1 MDFKLISRY
10 KPSGDQ
16 AKAIK
21 KLIEGIKLNKKNQV
35 LLGVTGSGKTFTI
48 ANVIEKTNMNTLII
62 AHNKTLAGQLY
73 SELKEM
79 FPNNNVGYFTSYFDF
94 YQPEAYLPGSDTY
107 IEKSSQVNREIE
119 MHRIA
124 CIYHLLS
131 DEPTIVVSSVASI
144 YPTASPE
151 NYQKERIFVK
161 QNLSMSIKEL
171 RRKLI
176 ILEYT
181 FNGIDLGPGTFRIKG
196 DVIDVAPPYTS
207 KEFLRISMF
216 GNIIESITLNNT
228 LTANVVRKLE
238 NFTIG
243 PSKEYISNLDN
254 KKSALENIRKEMVEQ
269 VKFFND
275 NERFIEAQRIEQ
287 RTLND
292 IESIAEFGMCNG
304 IENYASQLEYRN
316 DDSTPYTLFDFFRHS
331 NPEWLLVIDESH
343 ITLPQIRGMHSADKS
358 RKTSLVEF
366 GFRLPSSFN
375 NRPLNFDEFM
385 KKSDNVVCISATP
398 NEWEITQSN
407 NIIVQQIVRPTG
419 LLDPL
424 IEVRTTKNQMDD
436 LVNEIFKRRKANE
449 RAFVTVLTIK
459 MAEELTDYLKERK
472 IKAAYLHSKLTSL
485 ERSKVIADLRKGV
498 FDCVVGINLLREGL
512 DVPEVSLVAIL
523 DADKSGLFRN
533 EKSLIQTIGRA
544 ARNSNGL
551 VIMYA
556 NVISKAMKFAISE
569 TERRREI
576 QHQHNIENNITP
588 KTIIKSIKEGV
599 FAAPDLIQEV
609 IREKSIPSKI
619 KKLKKLMIQAA
630 KIQDYEQAAIYK
642 SEITELSIAHDNQKE
657 TKH

>member
-1 MDFKLISRY
+1 MKVFELKSEY
-10 KPSGDQ
+10 EPSGDQ
-16 AKAIK
+16 PQAIEQLIK
-21 KLIEGIKLNKKNQV
+21 NMKLQKMNT